1 MPLAT
6 LDLLPSGAEEALV
19 LEVLL
24 EGVDGSLTEDVG
36 DILASGLLDGVGEAV
51 EGDVDGGLFWHNG
64 FDGVNGVNGFDG
76 LAVAVPRPTLDRS

>member
-1 MPLAT
+1 VALAS

-36 DILASGLLDGVGEAV
+36 DILASGLFEGVGEAV

-64 FDGVNGVNGFDG
+64 VDGFDGVNG
-76 LAVAVPRPTLDRS
+76 LII